1 MTTDAGGLLL
11 REVGGQLR
19 LIDRLAACFTDHR
32 QPGRIENSVRELI
45 AQRVIGLA
53 LGYEDLTITISY
65 APTRC
70 WPCWQA
76 RRSLPEQIGGG
87 SKTGGKRAPARAP

>member
-19 LIDRLAACFTDHR
+19 LIDHR